1 MAVSA
6 PPRAAPMT
14 VEEFFAWDGG
24 GHVGKLELVDG
35 VVRAVA
41 PPSATHS
48 LIQANH
54 AAAIKTHPRASK
66 SPCRVGTE
74 AGVIPLMGSRI
85 DARIPDLAVTCSPK
99 LDSLTFE
106 DPILI
111 VEVISPS
118 NEDESWE
125 SVRAVAL
132 LTSVKE
138 VLVVQSTEVRAELFR
153 RRPNGDWPIEPL
165 EHGAGDILRL
175 ESIGLYLAMAEI
187 YESTHLS

>member
-1 MAVSA
+1 MAA
-6 PPRAAPMT
+6 AANPRPAPMT

-24 GHVGKLELVDG
+24 GHVGKLELIDG
-35 VVRAVA
+35 VVRGMA

-48 LIQANH
+48 LIQANIARLIGNH
-54 AAAIKTHPRASK
+54 LRANK

-74 AGVIPLMGSRI
+74 AGVIPPMGSRNN
-85 DARIPDLAVTCSPK
+85 ARVPDLAVTCSPK

-111 VEVISPS
+111 VEIISPS

-132 LTSVKE
+132 LSSVKE

-153 RRPNGDWPIEPL
+153 RLPNGDWPLEPL
-165 EHGAGDILRL
+165 KYSTGESLRL
-175 ESIGLYLAMAEI
+175 ETIGLQLPVAEV
-187 YESTHLS
+187 YEGTHLA